1 MFLKISQNSQGISF
15 SVNLQAQTN
24 NFIKNEIATYLFS
37 CEFCEVPK
45 NTFFYS
51 TFSVATSVIKAYLN
65 KRTLNDTT
73 KNKAIIEL
81 ILSLEIL
88 NGITT
93 KLDESI
99 AI

>member
-1 MFLKISQNSQGISF
+1 M
-15 SVNLQAQTN
+15 
-24 NFIKNEIATYLFS
+24 
-37 CEFCEVPK
+37 
-45 NTFFYS
+45 
-51 TFSVATSVIKAYLN
+51 ATSVIKAYLN